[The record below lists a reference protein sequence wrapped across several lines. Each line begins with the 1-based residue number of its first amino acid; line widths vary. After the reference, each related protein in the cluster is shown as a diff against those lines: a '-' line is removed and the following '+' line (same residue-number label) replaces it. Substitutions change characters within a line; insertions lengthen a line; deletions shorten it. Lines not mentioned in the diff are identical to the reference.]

1 MPRVAN
7 FADIMKT
14 IIIFIKT
21 IFKDSKKLK
30 ELDVTH
36 YDAVYICISFAPTH
50 TPNPWAAPKRSIL
63 NRGKYHTRD
72 KSSHYLLA

>member
-30 ELDVTH
+30 ELDATH

-50 TPNPWAAPKRSIL
+50 TPNP
-63 NRGKYHTRD
+63 
-72 KSSHYLLA
+72 